1 MGAWTIFDLSG
12 FKSIYRIN
20 SNKYESFLANNNFAI
35 LHPDTNFKTELAA
48 KSTTYLNLSMPSWG
62 PNTASPGGIS
72 RYWPAA
78 YLSVALGYSSA
89 RYHLGRACLKL
100 DRRAILSNFPFRLE
114 KTSSTPLFFYRVPT
128 APRSR
133 PFRVRLP
140 SMRRTLIFS
149 RVALPSKK
157 LSLQ

>member
-1 MGAWTIFDLSG
+1 MAECR
-12 FKSIYRIN
+12 SIV
-20 SNKYESFLANNNFAI
+20 SP
-35 LHPDTNFKTELAA
+35 HTLAA
-48 KSTTYLNLSMPSWG
+48 YPLRLPSHSKLNCHQYPPLTSSCQYL
-62 PNTASPGGIS
+62 PGGQTLPA
-72 RYWPAA
+72 PAA
-78 YLSVALGYSSA
+78 YPTIGPQPILG
-89 RYHLGRACLKL
+89 HVCLQL
-100 DRRAILSNFPFRLE
+100 DRRAILSNIAFRPE
-114 KTSSTPLFFYRVPT
+114 KTSSIPLFFYRVPT

>member
-89 RYHLGRACLKL
+89 RPIGTGSCASKPERGFGKL
-100 DRRAILSNFPFRLE
+100 
-114 KTSSTPLFFYRVPT
+114 
-128 APRSR
+128 
-133 PFRVRLP
+133 
-140 SMRRTLIFS
+140 FS
-149 RVALPSKK
+149 
-157 LSLQ
+157 